1 MSMTFDFSKRV
12 LLLTGASGGIAAEIA
27 RLFHRSGASLVLT
40 DLASGPLEALAAE
53 LGTPDRLAVL
63 AGDASS
69 PDHLDALVALAVERF
84 GGLDFV
90 MPVAGIYPESAIG
103 ETPDELW
110 RKVQSVNLDGVF
122 YLIKRALPALRPGG
136 AIVNFASVAG
146 HRGSKLHGHYAA
158 SKAGVIALTR
168 SLALEIGP
176 QLRVNAISPGTIE
189 TPMTVDLVRQRGGT
203 MLAETPLGRHGKPA
217 EVATVAAFLCS
228 DAASFVT
235 GEVVHVNGGLFM
247 AG

>member
-1 MSMTFDFSKRV
+1 MSMTFDFRNKT

-27 RLFHRSGASLVLT
+27 RLFHRSGANLVLT
-40 DLASGPLEALAAE
+40 DLASGPLEELAAE
-53 LGTPDRLAVL
+53 LGEPERLVIL
-63 AGDASS
+63 SGDASS
-69 PDHLDALVALAVERF
+69 PEHLDELLALATQRF

-90 MPVAGIYPESAIG
+90 MPVAGIYPESAIS
-103 ETPDELW
+103 ETGDELW
-110 RKVQSVNLDGVF
+110 RKVQAVNLDGVF
-122 YLIKRALPALRPGG
+122 YLLKRALPLLRAEG

-146 HRGSKLHGHYAA
+146 HRGSRLHGHYAA

-168 SLALEIGP
+168 SLALEAGS

-189 TPMTVDLVRQRGGT
+189 TPMTVELVRQRGET
-203 MLAETPLGRHGKPA
+203 MLAETPLRRHGQPA

-228 DAASFVT
+228 GAASFVT
-235 GEVVHVNGGLFM
+235 GEVIHVNGGLFM